1 MKVSTRLMGGFGLLV
16 IVVLGVVAFNVSAL
30 VDLVDRGRHLS
41 RVTASLHLGASE
53 FQLRLQQMDEF
64 ARKYAATG
72 DSAYARR
79 FGDYADAFGSALQE
93 LAETAPEASEPVQA
107 HLRRLEA
114 LWADFQPVA
123 REFSQRATADP
134 ADVASAA
141 APVVGWVETLRAQA
155 LRTSETL
162 RRSIRASVSA
172 SAEQARR
179 TERLSWMAA
188 GLSVLVAVAIGTG
201 LVRSIG
207 GGLGRL
213 AEGTRQVAE
222 GDLDHRLSTAG
233 PAEFSQVAGSFN
245 EMTRRLQEADRMK
258 RAFFAH
264 VSHDMKT
271 PVSAMLDAHD
281 LLLDEVPG
289 PLEEDQARLLRLS
302 RESGVRLREMIDQLL
317 ELARLDAGT
326 GELEPEEVD
335 VAAIVR
341 RAVREQE
348 PRRERAGVEC
358 SVEVPEG
365 AVPAVVDGSYVT
377 RVLENLLANAV
388 EHSREGERI
397 RVGLRV
403 LSSPPEAASLPP
415 EQTDGSRGDGWL
427 EITVDDQ
434 GPGVPQDRRESI
446 FEPFVREDEL
456 GGSSDGLG
464 LGLALCRKVAGAHGG
479 AVWVEDGE
487 GGGSRFRVVLPRR
500 PGDGDGRPEDGAGA
514 PGEGLG

>member
-1 MKVSTRLMGGFGLLV
+1 MRVSTRLMGGFGLLV
-16 IVVLGVVAFNVSAL
+16 ILVLGIVAFNVSAL
-30 VDLVDRGRHLS
+30 VDLVDRGRKLS

-53 FQLRLQQMDEF
+53 FQVGLQQMDEF

-79 FGDYADAFGSALQE
+79 FGDYADAFGSTLQE
-93 LAETAPEASEPVQA
+93 LAETAPQASEEVQGRI
-107 HLRRLEA
+107 RRLEA
-114 LWADFQPVA
+114 LWSDFQPVA
-123 REFSQRATADP
+123 REFSQRAGADP
-134 ADVASAA
+134 AEVAGAA
-141 APVVGWVETLRAQA
+141 APVVGWVETLRGQA
-155 LRTSETL
+155 LRTSEAL
-162 RRSIRASVSA
+162 RSSMQTSVSA

-179 TERLSWMAA
+179 TERLSWIAA
-188 GLSVLVAVAIGTG
+188 GLSILVAVAIGAG

-213 AEGTRQVAE
+213 AEGTRQVAS

-233 PAEFSQVAGSFN
+233 PAEFSQVASSFN

-271 PVSAMLDAHD
+271 PVTAMLDAHD

-289 PLEEDQARLLRLS
+289 PLGEDQERLLRLS
-302 RESGVRLREMIDQLL
+302 RESGVRLREMIEQLL
-317 ELARLDAGT
+317 ELARLNAGA
-326 GELEPEEVD
+326 GELEPEQVD

-341 RAVREQE
+341 RTIREQE
-348 PRRERAGVEC
+348 PRREKAGVEC
-358 SVEVPEG
+358 SVETPEG
-365 AVPAVVDGSYVT
+365 GVPAVVDGSYLT

-388 EHSREGERI
+388 EHSREGQRI
-397 RVGLRV
+397 RVALQV
-403 LSSPPEAASLPP
+403 LSAPPAAASLS
-415 EQTDGSRGDGWL
+415 QGRAGGSTGDGWL
-427 EITVDDQ
+427 EISVSDQ
-434 GPGVPQDRRESI
+434 GPGVPEDRREHI
-446 FEPFVREDEL
+446 FEPFAREEEL

-464 LGLALCRKVAGAHGG
+464 LGLALCRRVAEAHGG

-500 PGDGDGRPEDGAGA
+500 PGDGAGRPTEGAGA
-514 PGEGLG
+514 PGGGPG